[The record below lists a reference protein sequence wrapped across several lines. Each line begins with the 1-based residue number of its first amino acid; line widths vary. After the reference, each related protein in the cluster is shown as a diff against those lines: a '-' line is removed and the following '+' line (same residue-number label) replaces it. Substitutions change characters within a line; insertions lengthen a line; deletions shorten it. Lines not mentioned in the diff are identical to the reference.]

1 MFPVCFNIY
10 FFIAGRNSSGSVN
23 NAPGTPTFLSMYFF
37 EKLYNGKDLMVSHT
51 TLYPFDSICLTSSVY
66 P

>member
-51 TLYPFDSICLTSSVY
+51 TL
-66 P
+66 